1 MNPRFSRIRPGGW
14 LLSLAAILA
23 TIAGRGAA
31 AADWTDHR
39 EVGPFVCRADFPLQ
53 GMEGLL
59 ADLDELQGDL
69 SESLGIPP
77 AQERIEIYLFGDE
90 SSYHRYLKTYFP
102 QLPYRRALFAKLGG
116 PGMVFAYRGK
126 EFETGLRHECTH
138 ALLHAALPSVP
149 LWLDEGLAEYFQ
161 EPRAKRAYDSRH
173 LSDDPL
179 VGPLGH
185 GPQSGG
191 SGEEDRPFA
200 DDFHGL
206 PLRLGLGPLHA
217 PRFGGGARGVGEIP
231 GRHPGGRP
239 LRPAE
244 PTPGPATGGRG
255 PEFLH
260 PFQGLEPL
268 NLVVSG

>member
-173 LSDDPL
+173 LSMTRSSAR
-179 VGPLGH
+179 LGMVPSLEDLEKKTDLSQMTSTDYRYAWAWVHFMLH
-185 GPQSGG
+185 GSAAAH
-191 SGEEDRPFA
+191 EELARFLGDIRA
-200 DDFHGL
+200 DAPCGRL
-206 PLRLGLGPLHA
+206 SQRLALRLVDVDRSFCTHFKGWS
-217 PRFGGGARGVGEIP
+217 R
-231 GRHPGGRP
+231 
-239 LRPAE
+239 
-244 PTPGPATGGRG
+244 
-255 PEFLH
+255 
-260 PFQGLEPL
+260 
-268 NLVVSG
+268 